1 MPESSDCRPK
11 AVKAVVGWK
20 RPKARLVGAVFF
32 CRGSRR
38 EPSGRYRF
46 VLQKNCVRKGRLFRS
61 KCVHKRKS
69 IPNTES
75 VRKTLPNAHFLREN
89 WNYLY
94 YSTSERK
101 SLHYRSGAVNRCVC
115 RPNPNVKCKAERKSD
130 YENKRQMASAAAVP
144 AAVPDGTAGGRIGN
158 VSPRAGRRPRRSAR
172 CGGNLPDHSGG
183 NRLHRRRTDCEQRR
197 HPVARVGS
205 SRHIRPL

>member
-1 MPESSDCRPK
+1 MLCYETGFSCRSVRCSRAFFVCGRAGTSFNSCFGRNARYSRAFYISKSNMPESSDCRPK

-101 SLHYRSGAVNRCVC
+101 SLLYRA
-115 RPNPNVKCKAERKSD
+115 
-130 YENKRQMASAAAVP
+130 
-144 AAVPDGTAGGRIGN
+144 
-158 VSPRAGRRPRRSAR
+158 
-172 CGGNLPDHSGG
+172 
-183 NRLHRRRTDCEQRR
+183 
-197 HPVARVGS
+197 
-205 SRHIRPL
+205 